1 MGLLDCEIVDGISE
15 KILTFSARPGFG
27 INNELASATVLV
39 HKIPR
44 CQARFV
50 VTEVHR
56 VAVTVFSFVNNL
68 IVDNSHI

>member
-39 HKIPR
+39 HKIR
-44 CQARFV
+44 GVKRA
-50 VTEVHR
+50 
-56 VAVTVFSFVNNL
+56 SL
-68 IVDNSHI
+68 